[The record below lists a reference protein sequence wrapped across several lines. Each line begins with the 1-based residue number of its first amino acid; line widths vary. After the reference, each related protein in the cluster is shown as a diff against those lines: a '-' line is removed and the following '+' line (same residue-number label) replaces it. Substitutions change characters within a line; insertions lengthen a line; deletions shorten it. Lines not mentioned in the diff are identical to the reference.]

1 MEIRD
6 VRTVDQLNDVLQ
18 FVHGIFPQLANAE
31 DRYSRAFWMEK
42 LEQLPELLLYASDG
56 ARICGSV
63 FGFDEG
69 GGITVGHCCIAEK
82 SRRQGIG
89 RSLILE
95 LEERARRLG
104 YSRIVLGA
112 VEKAE
117 GFYSKLGY
125 SGSLLIQSE
134 DHSVDELL
142 EFNKTYEVIGTSVW
156 NGTVNQLWLRI
167 PLVADRAFRR
177 EYEKALPGCNTQV
190 VFGKDL

>member
-1 MEIRD
+1 MEITHI
-6 VRTVDQLNDVLQ
+6 RTVDQLSDALQ

-31 DRYSRAFWMEK
+31 DRYSRAFWIEK
-42 LEQLPELLLYASDG
+42 LKQLPELLLYASDG
-56 ARICGSV
+56 SNIYGSV

-69 GGITVGHCCIAEK
+69 GGIVVGHCCVAER
-82 SRRQGIG
+82 SRGQGLG

-95 LEERARRLG
+95 LEKRARRLG

-112 VEKAE
+112 VEEAE

-134 DHSVDELL
+134 SHSVDELL
-142 EFNKTYEVIGTSVW
+142 EFNKTCEVIGTSVW

-167 PLVADRAFRR
+167 SLADRAVRR
-177 EYEKALPGCNTQV
+177 EYERALPGCNTQV

>member
-18 FVHGIFPQLANAE
+18 FVHGIFPQLASAE
-31 DRYSRAFWMEK
+31 DRYSRVFWMEK
-42 LEQLPELLLYASDG
+42 LEQLPELLLYAGDG

-89 RSLILE
+89 RSLIFE

-104 YSRIVLGA
+104 YRRIVLGA
-112 VEKAE
+112 VEE
-117 GFYSKLGY
+117 GRKLP
-125 SGSLLIQSE
+125 SRKI
-134 DHSVDELL
+134 
-142 EFNKTYEVIGTSVW
+142 I
-156 NGTVNQLWLRI
+156 NGVMMS
-167 PLVADRAFRR
+167 RAR
-177 EYEKALPGCNTQV
+177 T
-190 VFGKDL
+190 